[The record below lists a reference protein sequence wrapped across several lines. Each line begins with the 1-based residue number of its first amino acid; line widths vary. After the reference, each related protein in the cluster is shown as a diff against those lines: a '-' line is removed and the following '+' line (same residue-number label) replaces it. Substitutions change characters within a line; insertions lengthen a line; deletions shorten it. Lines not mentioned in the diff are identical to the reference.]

1 MIYLIIG
8 AALISFSGVFVK
20 VSHVT
25 PDVAA
30 FYRMFFGAIGLFAVV
45 AFRGGL
51 KGLNRILVLGAFVCA
66 VFFLLDIMCWHRSIH
81 FIGVG
86 LATMLANFQVFFVA
100 LASMLFLGEKMG
112 PRFLVSLPV
121 AMIGL
126 YMIVGPGWAGYTGQF
141 KIGVGFGLLAAC
153 LYTVFIMGLRTTMNR
168 AGAGDTMSI
177 LAVLSFFAAVML
189 GLGLSSTGHS
199 LVIPDVQSFFA
210 LAGYGFIGQVLG
222 WGLITRGMREVKT
235 SLVGLILLLQPS
247 LAYVWDVLFFGKA
260 LGAMEL
266 GGVILALTGIYLGS
280 VSRKV

>member
-1 MIYLIIG
+1 MIHLIIG

-30 FYRMFFGAIGLFAVV
+30 FYRMFFGAIGLCAVV
-45 AFRGGL
+45 AARGGFRGM
-51 KGLNRILVLGAFVCA
+51 NRILILGAFFCA

-81 FIGVG
+81 FVGVG

-100 LASMLFLGEKMG
+100 LASMLFLRERMG
-112 PRFLVSLPV
+112 PRFLISLPV

-126 YMIVGPGWAGYTGQF
+126 YMIVGVGWAGYAEQF
-141 KIGVGFGLLAAC
+141 KMGVGFGLLAAG
-153 LYTVFIMGLRTTMNR
+153 LYTMFLMALRMTMNR
-168 AGAGDTMSI
+168 GGTGDTMSI
-177 LAVLSFFAAVML
+177 LAVLSLFAAVL
-189 GLGLSSTGHS
+189 LGVGLGATGHS
-199 LVIPDVQSFFA
+199 LAIPDLQSFFA

-247 LAYVWDVLFFGKA
+247 LSYVWDVLFFGKE

-266 GGVILALTGIYLGS
+266 GGVALALTGIYLGS